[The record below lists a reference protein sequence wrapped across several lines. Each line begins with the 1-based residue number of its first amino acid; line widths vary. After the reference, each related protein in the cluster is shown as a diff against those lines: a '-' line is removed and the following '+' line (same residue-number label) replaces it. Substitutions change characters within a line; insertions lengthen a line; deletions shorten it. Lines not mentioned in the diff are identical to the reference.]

1 MDTPFELWN
10 TRRIP
15 TFNMGTERRE
25 AWNAAMSHAAKMVEL
40 SAFGIGAHDHV
51 SLVEA
56 ILEAKVRYIRYDL
69 RNTRIHPAGYW
80 RTD

>member
-25 AWNAAMSHAAKMVEL
+25 AWNGCLMAVKKAIDKIVDSKGDWFDPDIEQALEEL
-40 SAFGIGAHDHV
+40 QV
-51 SLVEA
+51 L
-56 ILEAKVRYIRYDL
+56 YIRYDL